1 MVSDKLSV
9 VYHLR
14 AKRPVGSALFL
25 VVFMT
30 CLGVNRKATNAPY
43 PKCRT
48 EAARGSSEKM
58 PLTNK
63 DQLTIEK
70 SPAYF
75 HSKTAAE
82 RIRALNP
89 AMKIIVVVR
98 DPVMRAISDY
108 TQASSKR
115 KTIGMMPTFEDM
127 AVGDCAPWL
136 RTNCSS
142 KVGGVNVGWG
152 AIRIGVYHKHM
163 KRWLDNFP
171 MEQIHI
177 VDVVKPEHFGVD
189 PVKKFPCVRRP
200 DASLHCLGKTKGR
213 KHPHVRPEVLQ
224 RLRRFYAPEN
234 QKFFRMINRSLA
246 W

>member
-1 MVSDKLSV
+1 
-9 VYHLR
+9 
-14 AKRPVGSALFL
+14 
-25 VVFMT
+25 
-30 CLGVNRKATNAPY
+30 
-43 PKCRT
+43 
-48 EAARGSSEKM
+48 M
-58 PLTNK
+58 PFTFD

-75 HSKTAAE
+75 HSKAAAE

-89 AMKIIVVVR
+89 AMKIIIVVR

-115 KTIGMMPTFEDM
+115 RTLGMMPTFEDM

-136 RTNCSS
+136 KTNCSS

-171 MEQIHI
+171 LDQIHI
-177 VDVVKPEHFGVD
+177 VDGERLVAQPALEVSRTERFLGLVPGKSGINFPCSLKGREMIAVVKPDNFGVD
-189 PVKKFPCVRRP
+189 PAKKFPCVRRSGG
-200 DASLHCLGKTKGR
+200 SLRCLGKTKGR
-213 KHPHVRPEVLQ
+213 KHPVVRAEVLQ
-224 RLRRFYAPEN
+224 QLRQFYKPEN
-234 QKFFRMINRSLA
+234 FKFFRMINRSFE

>member
-1 MVSDKLSV
+1 
-9 VYHLR
+9 
-14 AKRPVGSALFL
+14 
-25 VVFMT
+25 
-30 CLGVNRKATNAPY
+30 
-43 PKCRT
+43 
-48 EAARGSSEKM
+48 M
-58 PLTNK
+58 PLTTQ

-89 AMKIIVVVR
+89 AMKIIIVVR

-115 KTIGMMPTFEDM
+115 KALGVMPSFEEM
-127 AVGDCAPWL
+127 AVGNCAPWL

-171 MEQIHI
+171 LEQIHI
-177 VDVVKPEHFGVD
+177 VDGERLVTQPALEISRTERFLGLEPVVKPRNFQVD
-189 PVKKFPCVRRP
+189 PIKKFPCIRHL
-200 DASLHCLGKTKGR
+200 DSSLHCLGKTKGR
-213 KHPHVRPEVLQ
+213 KHPRVQPEVLH
-224 RLRRFYAPEN
+224 RLKRFYKSEN
-234 QKFFRMINRSLA
+234 QKFFQMVNRSFA